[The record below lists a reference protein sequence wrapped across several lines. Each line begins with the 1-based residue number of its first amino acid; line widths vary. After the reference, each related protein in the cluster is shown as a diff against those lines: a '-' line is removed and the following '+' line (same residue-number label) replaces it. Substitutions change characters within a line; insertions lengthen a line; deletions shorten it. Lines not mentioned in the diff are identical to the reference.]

1 MKIQD
6 LVKSVRLNRIL
17 AVVLASV
24 LIVVTT
30 ACANPPA
37 PTVSGTGSYTE
48 RRGQQTEL
56 YAPVQKQKGGM
67 NQYEDTEPTVDNKA
81 TKTEAKALVDR
92 AKSNLRKSIDAP
104 EDYTRNYREGAPLN
118 ERVER
123 LTDDVTSSIKETGE
137 GVVEGTQRGLRNVR
151 ENTQDAGK
159 EVEKN
164 VDKAARRASD
174 EIQDRT

>member
-1 MKIQD
+1 MRIQD
-6 LVKSVRLNRIL
+6 LVKSVRLNRVL
-17 AVVLASV
+17 AVVIAGV
-24 LIVVTT
+24 LLVVTT

-56 YAPVQKQKGGM
+56 YAPVQKPKGGM

-92 AKSNLRKSIDAP
+92 AKSNLRKSIDDP
-104 EDYTRNYREGAPLN
+104 KDYARNYRDGAPLD

-137 GVVEGTQRGLRNVR
+137 DVVEGTQRGLRNIR

-159 EVEKN
+159 EVGRN
-164 VDKAARRASD
+164 VDQAARKASN